1 VHDAHARSPYAGFI
15 LESTSGVSSAA
26 KSNTFSINQ
35 AIHLEDLPIE
45 TKLEFQARGA
55 PTERRG
61 GCAACLSPLLAAL
74 TPGA

>member
-1 VHDAHARSPYAGFI
+1 MHDAHARSPYAGFI

-35 AIHLEDLPIE
+35 AIHLEDLPID

-55 PTERRG
+55 PRSGEVAARHASLLCLRR
-61 GCAACLSPLLAAL
+61 
-74 TPGA
+74 